1 MSRWYLK
8 IEYDGRNYVGWQRQE
23 NGPSIQQSLEKAIEN
38 FSNESTR
45 VQGAGRTDAG
55 VHALGQAAHFD
66 LQKDFSADT
75 VRDAIN
81 AHLKPQLISVLVAQK
96 VSDKFHA
103 RFSAIER
110 SYLYKILNR
119 RSPPTLESGSVWHVQ
134 RPLNAEAM
142 HEAAQIL
149 VGEHDFTTFRATMCQ
164 ARTPVKTINSL
175 SVVTDKDQI
184 IFKVRAPS
192 FLHHQIRNFV
202 GSLRLVGEGK
212 WQLTDLKKALAA
224 RDRTEG
230 GETAPAGGL
239 FLTDVTYPPDVIGA
253 A

>member
-1 MSRWYLK
+1 MNRWYLK

-23 NGPSIQQSLEKAIEN
+23 NGPSIQQSLERAIEN
-38 FSNESTR
+38 FSNER
-45 VQGAGRTDAG
+45 IIVQGAGRTDAG
-55 VHALGQAAHFD
+55 VHALGQVAHFD
-66 LQKDFSADT
+66 LKKDFSADT

-81 AHLKPQLISVLVAQK
+81 AHLRPQLISILVAQK

-110 SYLYKILNR
+110 SYLYRILNR
-119 RSPPTLESGSVWHVQ
+119 RSPPTLESGSVWHVK
-134 RPLNAEAM
+134 RPLNAGAM

-164 ARTPVKTINSL
+164 AKTPVKTINSL
-175 SVVTDKDQI
+175 SVFTDKDQI
-184 IFKVRAPS
+184 IFKVSAPS

-212 WQLTDLKKALAA
+212 WQLTDLKRALAA

-239 FLTDVTYPPDVIGA
+239 FLTDVTYPPDAIGA